1 MSDSSPPFDF
11 ERSWQE
17 RLLQAASK
25 LTEADLNEQVAAAG
39 QSLSQDSLV
48 EERISWTCRALHSLE
63 NDLGPEA
70 LEAILSSCACRYPTD
85 GLNAVRETFRQSGEI
100 DLALAM
106 LQAIFE
112 DFLRNDLQLDENL
125 ITEITARGWGLAGER
140 QGETII
146 ATKIPKSGNVRAY
159 FQESDPEVKRR
170 LYCHCPRVR
179 EGVGREPHLPAVYC
193 YCGAGFYQGIWQYI
207 LDRPVRVRLLES
219 VMQGGDVCRV
229 AVAFPPTP
237 QGKGETDK
245 AE

>member
-17 RLLQAASK
+17 RLLQATAR
-25 LTEADLNEQVAAAG
+25 LTGAGLSEELAAAG

-48 EERISWTCRALHSLE
+48 EERISWTCRALNSLE

-70 LEAILSSCACRYPTD
+70 LEAILSGCACRYPTD
-85 GLNAVRETFRQSGEI
+85 GLHAVREAFRQSGAI

-106 LQAIFE
+106 LQAIFK
-112 DFLRNDLQLDENL
+112 DFLRNDLQLDKNL
-125 ITEITARGWGLAGER
+125 ITEITARGWGLAGVR

-146 ATKIPKSGNVRAY
+146 ATKIPKSGNLREY
-159 FQESDPEVKRR
+159 FRETDPGNRRR

-179 EGVGREPHLPAVYC
+179 EGVGKEPHLPAVYC

-207 LDRPVRVRLLES
+207 LDRPVRVQLLES
-219 VMQGGDVCRV
+219 VMQGDDVCRV
-229 AVAFPPTP
+229 AIEFPPTP
-237 QGKGETDK
+237 QGKGETDE